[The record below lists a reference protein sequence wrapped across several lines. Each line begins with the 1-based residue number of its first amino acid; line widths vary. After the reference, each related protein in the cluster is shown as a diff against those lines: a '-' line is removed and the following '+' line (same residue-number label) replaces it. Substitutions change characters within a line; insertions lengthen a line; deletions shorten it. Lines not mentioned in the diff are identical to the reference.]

1 MFILMLIYKYY
12 SNKRDKGRLSQ
23 KTVKLM
29 TFIKNG
35 WWGQKFMKTNFFFV
49 IVTLGGGGLELCMT
63 QYPYLN
69 FSLFNLFL
77 AHLQFAW

>member
-1 MFILMLIYKYY
+1 MFISMLIYKYY

-29 TFIKNG
+29 TIIKNG

-49 IVTLGGGGLELCMT
+49 IVTLGGEG
-63 QYPYLN
+63 
-69 FSLFNLFL
+69 
-77 AHLQFAW
+77 